1 MSVKRKMRTR
11 CATLGPQDPRGR
23 VRAKLPEVQS
33 RRLYHGPADI
43 APGETRAPAFVLHPP
58 PDRALALCVGE
69 GTSAIG
75 ATGNEPDKRR
85 TDHLPHARHVTRP
98 VSAGSP
104 NGREPYGDRVPIVVR
119 GRESR
124 PHGEGEQVATMP
136 PQGGARDA
144 QCRNCVRHHLDATG
158 EPDDAKVSR
167 PVRWGAFGKGAME
180 RWLTMETSPGAYPIK
195 PRPV

>member
-43 APGETRAPAFVLHPP
+43 APGETRAPAFILHPP
-58 PDRALALCVGE
+58 PDRALALCVGQ

-104 NGREPYGDRVPIVVR
+104 NGREPQGDRVPIVVR

-124 PHGEGEQVATMP
+124 PHGEGGQVA
-136 PQGGARDA
+136 R
-144 QCRNCVRHHLDATG
+144 CRRREGREMRNAATAFG
-158 EPDDAKVSR
+158 ITSMLLESR
-167 PVRWGAFGKGAME
+167 MMRKYPVRFGGGRSEKEPWKVADHGD
-180 RWLTMETSPGAYPIK
+180 LTGRLPN
-195 PRPV
+195 